1 MKGEEYKC
9 KILKI
14 HLKLRNQKLELNK
27 KKKRKKEKDSAN
39 CPKCL

>member
-14 HLKLRNQKLELNK
+14 HLKLRNQKRVKK

-39 CPKCL
+39 CPKRL